1 MITKYTLL
9 EATRWNKL
17 KTRVTPDPA
26 TEFYGDWIKT
36 EDLAV
41 IIDELFAKGHTYQ
54 SMEKRTGIHSRRIRA
69 VKDRETKYTNYYFA
83 NKFLTRMEMLHRMR
97 PIKTYFGRDKL

>member
-1 MITKYTLL
+1 MITRYTLL

-17 KTRVTPDPA
+17 KWRTTIEPA
-26 TEFYGDWIKT
+26 TEFYGDWILT

-41 IIDELFAKGHTYQ
+41 IIDELFARGESYQ
-54 SMEKRTGIHSRRIRA
+54 SMEQITGIHSRRIRA

-97 PIKTYFGRDKL
+97 PIKTYFGRNS